1 MDGHFKKIIKDP
13 GNRRM
18 QIEYVPLLNLSW
30 LLKMMKQLGRVDIIQ
45 RKSRTSVEHIPPSSL
60 PFLFAVNESPLCPS
74 RCHCLVSLC
83 RHKENHILHSQFLA
97 QPVVPLHWTYL
108 GPQPHVVLSG
118 VLPMFYWG
126 KQKKFFE
133 YMWAINMKDFIAS
146 TAVLITL
153 L

>member
-1 MDGHFKKIIKDP
+1 MDGHFKKIIKGP

-97 QPVVPLHWTYL
+97 QPVVPLHNLFRPSAPCCTFRCSANVFL
-108 GPQPHVVLSG
+108 RKTEKIL
-118 VLPMFYWG
+118 
-126 KQKKFFE
+126 
-133 YMWAINMKDFIAS
+133 
-146 TAVLITL
+146 
-153 L
+153 

>member
-1 MDGHFKKIIKDP
+1 MDGHFKKIIKGP

-83 RHKENHILHSQFLA
+83 RHKENHILHSQFFSPTSCAFTLNLFRPSA
-97 QPVVPLHWTYL
+97 PCCTFRCSAN
-108 GPQPHVVLSG
+108 VL
-118 VLPMFYWG
+118 LR
-126 KQKKFFE
+126 KTEK
-133 YMWAINMKDFIAS
+133 I
-146 TAVLITL
+146 L
-153 L
+153 